1 MPDTQTA
8 SLRSIQ
14 NPLHRHLPVPCIQDQ
29 HRLIAGSN
37 YKTADTRK
45 QTAAYQKKA
54 IEHSRNLQEM
64 DSFNCTK
71 DEKPSADKFGKY
83 NPTDWEMKTYDR
95 FQSSATC
102 EYQPEVSFGKKDWDW
117 RHTENCHTNCNKLAI
132 MKTGRYYHYLDP
144 NSAHCTS
151 DISKDFRNED

>member
-1 MPDTQTA
+1 MPDPQTA

-37 YKTADTRK
+37 YKTAYTRQ

-102 EYQPEVSFGKKDWDW
+102 EYQPEVSLGLETH
-117 RHTENCHTNCNKLAI
+117 RELSYKL
-132 MKTGRYYHYLDP
+132 
-144 NSAHCTS
+144 
-151 DISKDFRNED
+151 